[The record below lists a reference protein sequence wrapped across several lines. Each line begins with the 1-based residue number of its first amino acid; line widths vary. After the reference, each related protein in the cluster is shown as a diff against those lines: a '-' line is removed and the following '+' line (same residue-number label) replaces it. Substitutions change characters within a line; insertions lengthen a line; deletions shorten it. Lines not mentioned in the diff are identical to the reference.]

1 MINEFIELINPSII
15 RVMII
20 IFEKP
25 YYYIIKTNKNTSIIE
40 MTALKNLI
48 ILSHKLVFINYTIII
63 LKIKVYIF
71 FFFKFKMFIIFDHYS
86 SIKILIAIVL
96 I

>member
-25 YYYIIKTNKNTSIIE
+25 YYYIVKTNKNTSIIE

-48 ILSHKLVFINYTIII
+48 ILSHKLVFCRYTIII
-63 LKIKVYIF
+63 SKFMFSSPLNLNLKCL
-71 FFFKFKMFIIFDHYS
+71 S
-86 SIKILIAIVL
+86 SIKILIAITIVW